1 MWMKVSR
8 RSLAP
13 AADRKMN
20 DMSIDVEAPKDSETS
35 QESPPPAPEPS
46 SEPASRKP
54 SVEAYDP
61 HFGKHLKEDLFRS
74 L

>member
-1 MWMKVSR
+1 M
-8 RSLAP
+8 
-13 AADRKMN
+13 DN
-20 DMSIDVEAPKDSETS
+20 MSIDVEAPNDSETS
-35 QESPPPAPEPS
+35 PESTPPAPEPS
-46 SEPASRKP
+46 SEPASGKP